1 MTTMNLKKN
10 KSVKYYLNQLPMDI
24 IEIIN
29 NKIPVEKKYKDK
41 IKNKQKINK
50 IIKNMEKYYEIKISG
65 KLYSNDEQEVQFARD
80 NIINYHNNNNH
91 FIDINLV
98 YKYKNN
104 RTKIKESLCEIFS
117 IKNKLLVTNNIN
129 GPIWLSQ
136 HGFY

>member
-1 MTTMNLKKN
+1 MNLKKN